1 MCDMFF
7 FFKQKTAYEMRI
19 SDWSSDVCSSDLPYS
34 GFNGTETTVS
44 VNQRL
49 DIGGRRKARMTLG
62 EAELAAQEYRFAI
75 ARANLGQQVRNLFA
89 LGVAARDN
97 LALAR
102 DNEDRAREL
111 SRVARELVDAGKE
124 PPLRGLRAQAAL
136 AQR

>member
-1 MCDMFF
+1 
-7 FFKQKTAYEMRI
+7 
-19 SDWSSDVCSSDLPYS
+19 
-34 GFNGTETTVS
+34 
-44 VNQRL
+44 
-49 DIGGRRKARMTLG
+49 MTLG

-136 AQR
+136 AQATAALRGAEADEAAARRTTGAPFGGDIPTGRVACGESGCGSG